1 MADVRK
7 FNIVEEAVSSGKV
20 KTRQEQTFP
29 TGIASVDEIPEIPF
43 MGIVDVDPNDEEF
56 YFINASRVTIYISVD
71 KVDLGDSLPKVRQ
84 AGTNPDNPIYFYVFN
99 PGDVLVVG
107 KEEYEKVYNTF
118 LGQIASGF
126 VRVYGKKSYSKIK
139 SSLALELA
147 ELTLPVYEIAYEPGT
162 TRPAPMNPA
171 IASINKRLEEL
182 SNATLKI
189 DETIKRQLEELKEVS
204 NSLFII

>member
-147 ELTLPVYEIAYEPGT
+147 ECF
-162 TRPAPMNPA
+162 NP
-171 IASINKRLEEL
+171 S
-182 SNATLKI
+182 
-189 DETIKRQLEELKEVS
+189 
-204 NSLFII
+204 